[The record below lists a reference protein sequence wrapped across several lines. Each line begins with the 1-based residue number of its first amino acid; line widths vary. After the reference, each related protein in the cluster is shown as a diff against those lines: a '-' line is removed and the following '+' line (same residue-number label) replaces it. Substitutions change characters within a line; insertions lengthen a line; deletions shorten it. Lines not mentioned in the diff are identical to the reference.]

1 MDRDDLRDHVH
12 EMCRAAREQGEPCG
26 WFESLYRESE
36 GDVDLVP
43 WADGAANAHF
53 LAGMGRPGMPTGGRA
68 LVVGCGFGDDAE
80 ALAGMGFEVT
90 AFDVSA
96 SAIDW
101 CRRKHP
107 DSLVGYEVGD
117 VFAPPDRHRRAFDL
131 VLEVYTLQAI
141 PLPHRTAGFAPLAD
155 CVAPG
160 GVLLA
165 VMRGRDDD
173 APVEHQGPPWPISR
187 AECLGFQEAGL
198 ELESWE
204 DFLDEESPRNRR
216 FRMVWRRAPN

>member
-1 MDRDDLRDHVH
+1 MDRDALRSHVQ
-12 EMCRAAREQGEPCG
+12 ELCRTARDRGQPCE
-26 WFESLYRESE
+26 WFESLYRESK
-36 GDVDLVP
+36 GDVDRIP
-43 WADGAANAHF
+43 WADDAPNPHF
-53 LAGMGRPGMPTGGRA
+53 IAGMGLPGMPITGRA
-68 LVVGCGFGDDAE
+68 LVIGCGFGDDSE
-80 ALAGMGFEVT
+80 ALAKMGFAVT
-90 AFDVSA
+90 AFDVSK

-107 DSLVGYEVGD
+107 TSEVRYEVGD
-117 VFAPPDRHRRAFDL
+117 VFQPGARHRRAFDL

-141 PLPHRTAGFAPLAD
+141 PLPQRTAGFVPIAD

-173 APVEHQGPPWPISR
+173 ASVEVDGPPWPISR
-187 AECLGFQEAGL
+187 AECEAFRAGGL

-204 DFLDEESPRNRR
+204 DFLDEETPPNRR
-216 FRMVWRRAPN
+216 FRTVFRRPAD